1 MDQMS
6 DEEDEGNQ
14 VQWKMKHS
22 EKPQDQFDAVDC
34 SHGKMG
40 FERGEGGGACVW
52 MELGERRYNRCC
64 LI

>member
-22 EKPQDQFDAVDC
+22 DEPQDQFDAVDC
-34 SHGKMG
+34 SYGKMG
-40 FERGEGGGACVW
+40 FEPGWGLGGS
-52 MELGERRYNRCC
+52 
-64 LI
+64 

>member
-40 FERGEGGGACVW
+40 FERGEGGGGMCMDGVR
-52 MELGERRYNRCC
+52 GKK
-64 LI
+64 I